1 MIDLEVVVFTTFAR
15 ILSSSVYTT
24 GNMPE
29 KISISDFVS
38 LAKEDLSSPGS
49 SGFQSKMSDCRST
62 VAALEEV
69 RARASAVFTCAQVDN
84 SLPE

>member
-1 MIDLEVVVFTTFAR
+1 MLDLEVFVFTTFAG
-15 ILSSSVYTT
+15 ILRFLVGTV
-24 GNMPE
+24 GKNMPE

-38 LAKEDLSSPGS
+38 LAKEDLSSPVS

-69 RARASAVFTCAQVDN
+69 RARASVLFTCAQVHN
-84 SLPE
+84 T

>member
-1 MIDLEVVVFTTFAR
+1 MVVFTIAR
-15 ILSSSVYTT
+15 ILSSSVCTA

-38 LAKEDLSSPGS
+38 LANEDLSSPGS

-69 RARASAVFTCAQVDN
+69 RARASTVFKCAQVDN
-84 SLPE
+84 TPPE

>member
-1 MIDLEVVVFTTFAR
+1 
-15 ILSSSVYTT
+15 
-24 GNMPE
+24 MPE

-62 VAALEEV
+62 VATLEEV
-69 RARASAVFTCAQVDN
+69 RVFTCVCVQVVEEDDTCVN
-84 SLPE
+84 PCSSIYVKIS